1 MSKESPNTLQGWAD
15 IILPK
20 PAPKRA
26 IILVG
31 EANPYGTDPS
41 YALYPL
47 PERASG
53 DRLCTLIMGLDRH
66 EYLRRFER
74 VNLCP
79 MRWSIKQARVN
90 AEALRVR
97 AKAEDVILVLLG
109 AKVHT
114 AFDWA
119 FNPFTVTYLDP
130 KGHYVSLPHPSGL
143 SRAWNEPGSIARA
156 RAVLVEAGVLNG

>member
-1 MSKESPNTLQGWAD
+1 MLKDA
-15 IILPK
+15 
-20 PAPKRA
+20 KRP

-31 EANPYGTDPS
+31 EANPYGTDPQ

-53 DRLCTLIMGLDRH
+53 DRLCTLIIQLDRQ

-79 MRWSIKQARVN
+79 SKWSIKEARVN
-90 AEALRVR
+90 AEKLRTR
-97 AKAEDVILVLLG
+97 AKTEDGILVLLG
-109 AKVHT
+109 SKVHT
-114 AFDWA
+114 TFDWT

-143 SRAWNEPGSIARA
+143 CRVWNEPGALDRA
-156 RAVLVEAGVLNG
+156 RVALRSAEVL